1 MWMAAYLYRLGRWA
15 FDNRK
20 KVVLGWV
27 AVLAVVI
34 VSAGAFSGQFSEK
47 CTADGIHIA
56 SCGGTW
62 LAPRARLP
70 GAPPGRA
77 PPSPAPSGRLGE
89 SFSRL
94 GRPGHR

>member
-1 MWMAAYLYRLGRWA
+1 MAAYLYRLGRWA
-15 FDNRK
+15 FDNRN

-34 VSAGAFSGQFSEK
+34 ASAGAFSGQFSEK
-47 CTADGIHIA
+47 FTADGIYIA

-70 GAPPGRA
+70 GAPPGRG
-77 PPSPAPSGRLGE
+77 PPSPRDPRAA
-89 SFSRL
+89 
-94 GRPGHR
+94 